1 MGREDFLAKLQY
13 PKEIERYYNLLVR
26 RYGPIDQ
33 GAEKA
38 FRTAAQRISELPQGE
53 RTTRKM
59 REILTNELKKT
70 RSSRRLPRKAH
81 NRVKGARTGKGKGSF
96 KPKGRA
102 LTAVALAVV
111 LGLGTTAAL
120 INDSKQNGEKL
131 DSTQLEQL
139 VNNQEELE
147 RLGIS
152 ERNVTEIQEI
162 AEIINSG
169 EIDSYSEE
177 ELLELGKRID
187 KLQLSTIKEK
197 LSDVLQV
204 PEDKIVVSP
213 DYNDGAPKG
222 VVGVRDENGKTIKSY
237 RSEDTIF
244 ANYFIS
250 GEISDYIVNIANTQT
265 ANARL
270 EDGILDPAKAKG
282 QYKTA
287 MRETIEIAGKEIV
300 TDKEGRT
307 IKLEPVSKEQIDEI
321 INDDDGR

>member
-81 NRVKGARTGKGKGSF
+81 SRVKRARTGKGSF

-102 LTAVALAVV
+102 LTAVALAVA
-111 LGLGTTAAL
+111 LGLGTTAVL
-120 INDSKQNGEKL
+120 INNSRQSGEKL

-162 AEIINSG
+162 SEIINSG

-270 EDGILDPAKAKG
+270 EDGILDPAKAKE

-300 TDKEGRT
+300 TDREGRT

>member
-81 NRVKGARTGKGKGSF
+81 SRVKRARTGKGSF

-102 LTAVALAVV
+102 LTAVALAVA
-111 LGLGTTAAL
+111 LGLGTIAVL
-120 INDSKQNGEKL
+120 INNSRQSGEKL

-162 AEIINSG
+162 SEIINSG

-270 EDGILDPAKAKG
+270 EDGILDPAKAKE

-287 MRETIEIAGKEIV
+287 MRQTIEIAGKEIV